1 MSEESELREKL
12 KNYSNQLKVIED
24 RLSENPENDPEN
36 EVYKKLRND
45 LLEVMALTRTLIK
58 KQESQS
64 EDAILNIRKDAEIVH
79 KPKVEVDEKSWYP
92 SVGDACEAIYDN
104 KWYPVSVTASSEQ
117 NFTVKFYTFGN
128 EENVPL
134 TNLRP
139 LQNVAEI
146 PIQMNQVQIDQ
157 QYQALFSADRKW
169 YDAKVTGIHSRGV
182 TVTYTQYGNNEEVPF
197 EWLRISLK
205 KKKEKKGGDSEKSSD
220 DVEKE
225 TNVSRGNGEL
235 KFIKIPEYLKV
246 KSSDSEAERKRK
258 KKKLNLIHK
267 KNKRTKVTLERK
279 KQQNSWLKFQKKV
292 SGKRMRRTSIFRTKE
307 SKKHRQE

>member
-1 MSEESELREKL
+1 MSEEKELREKL
-12 KNYSNQLKVIED
+12 NNYSIQLQKVEDLIEK
-24 RLSENPENDPEN
+24 DPEN
-36 EVYKKLRND
+36 EDWKKLQND
-45 LLEVMALTRTLIK
+45 LLEVMELTRTLIK
-58 KQESQS
+58 KQESES
-64 EDAILNIRKDAEIVH
+64 DAILDIRKGAEIVH

-128 EENVPL
+128 EDNVPL

-146 PIQMNQVQIDQ
+146 PIQLNQVQIDQ

-267 KNKRTKVTLERK
+267 RNKRTKVTLERK